1 VLYQSSQTVKHAFV
15 SGRENKLVA
24 DTFQLP
30 PTPLEQF
37 TLANG
42 LRVVL
47 SPDRAIP
54 VVSVAVYYDVGS
66 RNERE
71 GRTGFAHLFEHMM
84 FQGSEN
90 VPKAAHFQYIF
101 NAGGTMN
108 GTTSTERTN
117 YFETLPSNYLPL
129 AFWLESDRMRSL
141 KVTQENLDNQRHA
154 VQEEKRLRYDNQP
167 YITAFLR
174 MNELIFTN
182 PANAHSTIG
191 SMEDLDAATI
201 DDIREFFRIYYAPNN
216 AVLSV
221 VGDFDYAEARE
232 LVDRYFGN
240 IPSQPLPPPV
250 DVSETDHVAIS
261 EETFHDPLAPAPA
274 FVLGW
279 KIPARRTP
287 DFYALSLAGT
297 LLFEGDSSRLYQKL
311 VKGDESVV
319 SIEGGVDERRGPSA
333 LYIFALPKPGQD
345 VNTIRKQIFEEI
357 TRIASD
363 GPTDAEMEKL
373 RNSLCNDA
381 VRGRQSTMYRAQR
394 LAEFALYDS
403 NPRLVDSEL
412 DHYLNVTAED
422 IKRAAGRYL
431 DGQNR
436 VVLDIV
442 PAPAAPEAEEA
453 TAASP
458 QPPAAAHQP
467 ASPAP
472 QIPDVPGPEPESP
485 VHADI
490 PQLKPTAPAEQSKD
504 PADVKPPTESG
515 PLHV

>member
-1 VLYQSSQTVKHAFV
+1 LF
-15 SGRENKLVA
+15 SGRENFVSE
-24 DTFQLP
+24 TFQLP
-30 PTPLEQF
+30 PTPLEEF

-54 VVSVAVYYDVGS
+54 VVSIAVYYDVGS
-66 RNERE
+66 RNEKE

-141 KVTQENLDNQRHA
+141 KVTQENLDNQRNA

-167 YITAFLR
+167 YVNAFLR

-201 DDIREFFRIYYAPNN
+201 DDVREFFRIYYAPNN
-216 AVLSV
+216 AVITV
-221 VGDFDYAEARE
+221 VGDFDNAEARA
-232 LVDRYFGN
+232 LVEKYFSN
-240 IPSQPLPPPV
+240 IPAQPKPPRV
-250 DVSETDHVAIS
+250 DVSEPEEITLL

-279 KIPARRTP
+279 KIPERRTP

-319 SIEGGVDERRGPSA
+319 SIEGGIDERRGPSA
-333 LYIFALPKPGQD
+333 LYIFALPKPGEE
-345 VNTIRKQIFEEI
+345 VGTIRDQIFEEI
-357 TRIASD
+357 NRIATA
-363 GPTDAEMEKL
+363 GPTEAEMEKL

-403 NPRLVDSEL
+403 DPRLIDVEL
-412 DHYLNVTAED
+412 DHYLSVTADD
-422 IKRAAGRYL
+422 IKRNVARYL
-431 DGQNR
+431 DVSNR

-442 PAPAAPEAEEA
+442 PAASAEEA
-453 TAASP
+453 EGATPASA
-458 QPPAAAHQP
+458 QPPSDPHQP

-472 QIPDVPGPEPESP
+472 QVPEVPSSEPASP
-485 VHADI
+485 VHAGVPEIKPPSASTDK
-490 PQLKPTAPAEQSKD
+490 PQD
-504 PADVKPPTESG
+504 PADVPSQTKPGSG
-515 PLHV
+515 PIHP